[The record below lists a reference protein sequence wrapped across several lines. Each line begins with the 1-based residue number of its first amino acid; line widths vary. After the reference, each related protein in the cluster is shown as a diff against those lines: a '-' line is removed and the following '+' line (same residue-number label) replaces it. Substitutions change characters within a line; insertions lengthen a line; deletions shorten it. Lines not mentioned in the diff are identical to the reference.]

1 MVCPHPQPGRS
12 APPPTPNRGAV
23 RLVPTPTGSKAPPH
37 RRVDVGR
44 CGHRDQHDIFVCARA
59 YRAYLKPSKPDVTDG
74 GRRSLLGDC
83 DWLGARFRYVHS
95 YSVLGR
101 NPIPVRVRLI
111 GPAPST
117 STAVTRVA
125 GVGGECAAI
134 SVSDGESLYTNRLS
148 VHVVRC
154 HSVRRAYIGMHSSL
168 PEWRIL
174 MVLQIR
180 SRRRFPARQHMEG
193 KSAPIL

>member
-1 MVCPHPQPGRS
+1 MAPPPTGAQCATPCAQPGRS
-12 APPPTPNRGAV
+12 AFGPHPHRGAAPSPTPR
-23 RLVPTPTGSKAPPH
+23 
-37 RRVDVGR
+37 
-44 CGHRDQHDIFVCARA
+44 GHRDQNDIFVCARA

-101 NPIPVRVRLI
+101 NPIPVRVRPI

-134 SVSDGESLYTNRLS
+134 SVSDGESLYTNRLC

>member
-1 MVCPHPQPGRS
+1 MVWPHPQPGCS
-12 APPPTPNRGAV
+12 VLPPAPNWGAV
-23 RLVPTPTGSKAPPH
+23 RLVPTPTGEQPPAPQGAQGPKRH
-37 RRVDVGR
+37 ICLRPGVS
-44 CGHRDQHDIFVCARA
+44 H
-59 YRAYLKPSKPDVTDG
+59 LKPLKPDVTDG

-101 NPIPVRVRLI
+101 NPIPVRVRPI

-154 HSVRRAYIGMHSSL
+154 HSVRSAYIGMHSSL

>member
-1 MVCPHPQPGRS
+1 MAPPPTGAQCASPFAQPGRS
-12 APPPTPNRGAV
+12 AFGPHPHRGA
-23 RLVPTPTGSKAPPH
+23 APSPA
-37 RRVDVGR
+37 G
-44 CGHRDQHDIFVCARA
+44 GAGTKTIFVCA
-59 YRAYLKPSKPDVTDG
+59 RAYLKPSKPDVTDG

-101 NPIPVRVRLI
+101 NPIPVRVRPI

-134 SVSDGESLYTNRLS
+134 SVSDGESLYTNRLP

>member
-1 MVCPHPQPGRS
+1 MVWPHPQPGRS
-12 APPPTPNRGAV
+12 ALPPAPNRGAV
-23 RLVPTPTGSKAPPH
+23 RLVPTPTGEQSPRPTP
-37 RRVDVGR
+37 R
-44 CGHRDQHDIFVCARA
+44 GHRDQNDIFVCA
-59 YRAYLKPSKPDVTDG
+59 RAYLKPSKPDVTDG

-154 HSVRRAYIGMHSSL
+154 HSVRCAYIGMHSSL

>member
-1 MVCPHPQPGRS
+1 MAPPPTGAQCATPCAQPGRS
-12 APPPTPNRGAV
+12 AFGPHPHREQSPRPTPR
-23 RLVPTPTGSKAPPH
+23 
-37 RRVDVGR
+37 
-44 CGHRDQHDIFVCARA
+44 GHRDQNDIFVCARA

-168 PEWRIL
+168 PEWHAHGLADSLKTTLPCKAAHGR
-174 MVLQIR
+174 
-180 SRRRFPARQHMEG
+180 
-193 KSAPIL
+193 